1 MEARALLHEVA
12 QLPPRTIAGV
22 AAAHAVLLVG
32 AVWGG
37 LPYVLLQALLA
48 AEIVLLNIAS
58 VPLYP
63 ERGWG
68 KHVADVLKVSAGMLF
83 VMFFLF
89 VTYGVAA
96 EGAEGYALEI
106 AWRDAQVFHGTAALW
121 SIGYIVVHLAFA
133 LQQALGSADPRG
145 SWTKNVLAE
154 GGVTFV
160 AMFLMVFVA
169 IFVGAPLVKGLAMV
183 GIGVDAN
190 LVLATLMVLLRFVL
204 SLVGATISQQ
214 ELAAISRNPYAT

>member
-1 MEARALLHEVA
+1 MKARALLHQLA

-22 AAAHAVLLVG
+22 AAAHAVLLAG

-48 AEIVLLNIAS
+48 VEIVLLNIAS

-68 KHVADVLKVSAGMLF
+68 KHIADVLKVSAGMLF
-83 VMFFLF
+83 VVFFLF

-96 EGAEGYALEI
+96 QGGEGYALEI
-106 AWRDAQVFHGTAALW
+106 AWRDAQAFDRTAALW

-133 LQQALGSADPRG
+133 LQQALRSADPRG
-145 SWTKNVLAE
+145 SWKKNVLAD

-169 IFVGAPLVKGLAMV
+169 IFVGAPLVKGLAV
-183 GIGVDAN
+183 VGVDVDAS

-204 SLVGATISQQ
+204 SLVGAAISQQ
-214 ELAAISRNPYAT
+214 EMAAISRNPDLA